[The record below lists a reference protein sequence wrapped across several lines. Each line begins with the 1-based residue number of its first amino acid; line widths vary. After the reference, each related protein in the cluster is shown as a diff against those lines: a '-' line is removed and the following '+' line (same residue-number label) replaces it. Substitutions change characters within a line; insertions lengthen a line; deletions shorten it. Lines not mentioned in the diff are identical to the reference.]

1 MLILTKRPKKY
12 IINIENCKKRR
23 DKMKY
28 TDKVMEHFLNPQ
40 NAYSMDNYDGKGYY
54 GSVECGDYI
63 EVYIKVK
70 DNVLAE
76 VSYMVYGC
84 TASVATSSMM
94 STLAKGKTI
103 KQAMEITEDDVEN
116 ALDGLPEEKRH
127 CSNLG
132 VGALKNAIKNYQGIE
147 VSYEESIF

>member
-1 MLILTKRPKKY
+1 
-12 IINIENCKKRR
+12 
-23 DKMKY
+23 MKY
-28 TDKVMEHFLNPQ
+28 TEKVMEHFLNPQ
-40 NAYSMDNYDGKGYY
+40 NAYSMENYDGKGYY

-70 DNVLAE
+70 DDILTE
-76 VSYMVYGC
+76 VSYTVFGC
-84 TASVATSSMM
+84 TASIATSSMM

-103 KQAMEITEDDVEN
+103 EQALKITEDDVEK

-132 VGALKNAIKNYQGIE
+132 VGALKNAIKNYRGIE
-147 VSYEESIF
+147 ITYKESIF

>member
-1 MLILTKRPKKY
+1 
-12 IINIENCKKRR
+12 
-23 DKMKY
+23 MKY
-28 TDKVMEHFLNPQ
+28 TEKVMEHFLNPQ
-40 NAYSMDNYDGKGYY
+40 NARSMDDFDGKGYY

-63 EVYIKVK
+63 EVFIKVN
-70 DNVLAE
+70 DNVLTD

-94 STLAKGKTI
+94 SILAKGKTI
-103 KQAMEITEDDVEN
+103 EQALEITEDDVEKS
-116 ALDGLPEEKRH
+116 LDGLPEEKRH

-132 VGALKNAIKNYQGIE
+132 VGALKNAIKNYKGIE

>member
-1 MLILTKRPKKY
+1 M
-12 IINIENCKKRR
+12 
-23 DKMKY
+23 
-28 TDKVMEHFLNPQ
+28 NPQ
-40 NAYSMDNYDGKGYY
+40 NAYSMDDCDGKGYF

-63 EVYIKVK
+63 EVFIKVENNILTK
-70 DNVLAE
+70 

-94 STLAKGKTI
+94 SCLAQGKTVE
-103 KQAMEITEDDVEN
+103 QALEITEDDVEK

-132 VGALKNAIKNYQGIE
+132 VGALKNAIKNYRGEEI
-147 VSYEESIF
+147 SYEDSIF

>member
-1 MLILTKRPKKY
+1 
-12 IINIENCKKRR
+12 
-23 DKMKY
+23 MKY

-70 DNVLAE
+70 DNVLTE

-94 STLAKGKTI
+94 STLAKGKT
-103 KQAMEITEDDVEN
+103 KNRRRGKPDV
-116 ALDGLPEEKRH
+116 
-127 CSNLG
+127 C
-132 VGALKNAIKNYQGIE
+132 LKI
-147 VSYEESIF
+147 

>member
-1 MLILTKRPKKY
+1 
-12 IINIENCKKRR
+12 
-23 DKMKY
+23 MKY
-28 TDKVMEHFLNPQ
+28 TEKVMEHFLNPQ
-40 NAYSMDNYDGKGYY
+40 NAHTMDDCDGKGYY

-63 EVYIKVK
+63 EVFIKVR
-70 DNVLAE
+70 DNILE
-76 VSYMVYGC
+76 DVSYMVYGC

-103 KQAMEITEDDVEN
+103 EQAMEITEDDVEK

-147 VSYEESIF
+147 ISYEESIF

>member
-1 MLILTKRPKKY
+1 
-12 IINIENCKKRR
+12 
-23 DKMKY
+23 
-28 TDKVMEHFLNPQ
+28 
-40 NAYSMDNYDGKGYY
+40 
-54 GSVECGDYI
+54 
-63 EVYIKVK
+63 
-70 DNVLAE
+70 
-76 VSYMVYGC
+76 
-84 TASVATSSMM
+84 MM

-103 KQAMEITEDDVEN
+103 EQALKITEDDVEI

>member
-1 MLILTKRPKKY
+1 MRKKY
-12 IINIENCKKRR
+12 ESTTGLFLIELIIVI
-23 DKMKY
+23 
-28 TDKVMEHFLNPQ
+28 L
-40 NAYSMDNYDGKGYY
+40 
-54 GSVECGDYI
+54 
-63 EVYIKVK
+63 YIKVK
-70 DNVLAE
+70 DNVLTE
-76 VSYMVYGC
+76 VIYMVYGC

-103 KQAMEITEDDVEN
+103 EQALKITEDDVEI